1 ARYLPPPIPGV
12 KDDEVRRFGH
22 ALPEFYAWADQLLG
36 ELVAEAGDDTTVLLV
51 SDHGFFTGEARP
63 AADPSD
69 FTAGAPQWH
78 RLHGI
83 LVAAGP
89 GITPGVVRDANV
101 LDVAP
106 TLLALL
112 GLPVPRD
119 MPGRPLFADASA
131 GQPRALESY
140 ELLPRAKSVAAP
152 RSAGL
157 DTERLRE
164 LAALG
169 YISADAARGAAA
181 AGAPAASGAPGTE
194 AFATEAYNLGR
205 MHQDRGEVDAARAQY
220 ALAVE
225 RLPGFGLGWAA
236 LAQAASLQGRH
247 GEAFDTLVKGFARS
261 ESMPP
266 GAITGLVDLGD
277 KAGRLD
283 DAGRALEALP
293 AAYRGQ
299 SGYHAAWGLLYE
311 KRGEPVEALRAY

>member
-1 ARYLPPPIPGV
+1 
-12 KDDEVRRFGH
+12 
-22 ALPEFYAWADQLLG
+22 
-36 ELVAEAGDDTTVLLV
+36 
-51 SDHGFFTGEARP
+51 
-63 AADPSD
+63 
-69 FTAGAPQWH
+69 
-78 RLHGI
+78 
-83 LVAAGP
+83 
-89 GITPGVVRDANV
+89 
-101 LDVAP
+101 
-106 TLLALL
+106 
-112 GLPVPRD
+112 
-119 MPGRPLFADASA
+119 
-131 GQPRALESY
+131 
-140 ELLPRAKSVAAP
+140 AAP

-194 AFATEAYNLGR
+194 GCATEAYNLGR

-311 KRGEPVEALRAY
+311 KKGQPVEALRAYQRALQVNALDELAIDRTVGVLRRLGREKDAQQFLDEAILRAKGSVQSLNQLA